1 MLVRI
6 DISAILFALATA
18 WLMPGAYVCV
28 SASEEIRLVLACTAD
43 NDLFHVLAAN
53 EIACRRFDSPAQ
65 AVQAADSGDGVL
77 ILADRYPE
85 TTTAIDLAMFEQA
98 AKKQLRLYVEYPA
111 ALPGVEVGQPIGTHG
126 GQCKKKSAT
135 RRLAKSSH
143 WPRCPARAIPAWRGI
158 SGGWEDRRC
167 EPRVGSVAWLSR
179 R

>member
-85 TTTAIDLAMFEQA
+85 TTTAIDLALFEQA

-111 ALPGVEVGQPIGTHG
+111 ALPGVEVGQPIGTHV
-126 GQCKKKSAT
+126 GQGKKSRPRGGWPNRHTGRDAQPELS
-135 RRLAKSSH
+135 RLG
-143 WPRCPARAIPAWRGI
+143 RGI